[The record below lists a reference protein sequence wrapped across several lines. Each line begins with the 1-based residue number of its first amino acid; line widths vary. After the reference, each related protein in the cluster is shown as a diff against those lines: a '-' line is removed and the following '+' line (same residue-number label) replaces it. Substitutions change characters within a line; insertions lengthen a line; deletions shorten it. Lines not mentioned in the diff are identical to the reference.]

1 MRCKYTKN
9 CLYLTMKSQIIL
21 TSSKIYAF
29 ACLVVGIAA
38 FTLGD
43 QNAVV
48 LTIAIP
54 AGAGLMANKQYN
66 DRKKCEK
73 SEK

>member
-1 MRCKYTKN
+1 
-9 CLYLTMKSQIIL
+9 MKTNIII

-29 ACLVVGIAA
+29 ACLAVGIIA
-38 FTLGD
+38 FALGD
-43 QNAVV
+43 KNAVV

-66 DRKKCEK
+66 DRKKDEK
-73 SEK
+73 SDNNRAQ